1 MMTYTYTIEDLALR
15 LALGA
20 TWCGGSGEFLYLSGR
35 SVERLTG
42 ASLGI
47 PGATSLRGLK
57 LYEALYGEHGVTIRR
72 APYEFEVSLTWGDLR
87 KALSRIVAAA
97 SDEELREWLENP
109 VCRVLWRV
117 APVDA
122 PAFDLPR
129 IGHFL
134 RVLHRDYP
142 VGYSLRWDAAK
153 SRTVRWVRSEIAGIQ
168 CIEAHIGRA
177 EPTVLTGLNLAR
189 FDRLARCPADPLLTE

>member
-1 MMTYTYTIEDLALR
+1 MITLTYTVEDLAFR

-20 TWCGGSGEFLYLSGR
+20 TWGGGGEFLYVSGR
-35 SVERLTG
+35 DVEKLTG

-47 PGATSLRGLK
+47 PGAASLRGVK
-57 LYEALYGEHGVTIRR
+57 LYECLYEGEGGVTIRR
-72 APYEFEVSLTWGDLR
+72 QPYEFESALTWADLR
-87 KALSRIVAAA
+87 EALSRIVGAA
-97 SDEELREWLENP
+97 SVEELREWLENP

-117 APVDA
+117 SPVDA

-142 VGYSLRWDAAK
+142 VGYSLRWDVAK
-153 SRTVRWVRSEIAGIQ
+153 GRTVRWTRREIIGLP
-168 CIEAHIGRA
+168 CIEAHIGRG
-177 EPTVLTGLNLAR
+177 EPTVLTGLNLAH
-189 FDRLARCPADPLLTE
+189 FDRLVRCPA

>member
-1 MMTYTYTIEDLALR
+1 MLTYTYTTEDLALR

-20 TWCGGSGEFLYLSGR
+20 TWAGGGEFLYLSGR
-35 SVERLTG
+35 DVERLTG
-42 ASLGI
+42 KSLGI

-57 LYEALYGEHGVTIRR
+57 LYECLYGPDGAVVRR
-72 APYEFEVSLTWGDLR
+72 EPFEFEARLTWADLR
-87 KALSRIVAAA
+87 KALARIVGAAT
-97 SDEELREWLENP
+97 DEEFRDWLENP
-109 VCRVLWRV
+109 VNRVLWRS

-122 PAFDLPR
+122 PAFDLTR
-129 IGHFL
+129 LGHFL

-168 CIEAHIGRA
+168 CIEAHIGRG
-177 EPTVLTGLNLAR
+177 EPTVLTGLNLAH
-189 FDRLARCPADPLLTE
+189 FDRLVRCPA